1 MTLEEKIANLIKETI
16 EDLGYKL
23 VKVKLHKEM
32 GRDALSIFIDKE
44 DDKISLKDCEIVS
57 RAIEPIL
64 DEADLIKTQY
74 YLIVSSR
81 GNEV

>member
-1 MTLEEKIANLIKETI
+1 MTLEEKISNLIRETI

-23 VKVKLHKEM
+23 IKVKLHKEM
-32 GRDALSIFIDKE
+32 GRDAVTIFIDK
-44 DDKISLKDCEIVS
+44 DNQKISLKDCEIVS

-64 DEADLIKTQY
+64 DEADLIKKQY